1 MGTWSKGNTSDVGME
16 SQVLTVGLI
25 WSDLQSCLRVNHEMT
40 QPAADCWPQ
49 NLVDLGPED
58 KGQSGA
64 GSHLPGQVCTMGEV
78 CVLGKLLM
86 LSELAPLPT
95 HYVCVF

>member
-58 KGQSGA
+58 KGQSG
-64 GSHLPGQVCTMGEV
+64 
-78 CVLGKLLM
+78 
-86 LSELAPLPT
+86 LAPIFLDK
-95 HYVCVF
+95 CVPWVKSVS